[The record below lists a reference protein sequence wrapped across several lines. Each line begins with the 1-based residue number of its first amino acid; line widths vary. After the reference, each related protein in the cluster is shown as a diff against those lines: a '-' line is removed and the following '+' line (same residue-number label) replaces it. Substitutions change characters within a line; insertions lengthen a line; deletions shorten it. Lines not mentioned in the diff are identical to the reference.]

1 MMIIFVAVIENIGI
15 MWRDSKGTKGKLKS
29 TLSMK

>member
-1 MMIIFVAVIENIGI
+1 MMITFVAVIENIGI
-15 MWRDSKGTKGKLKS
+15 MWKGSKGTKGRLKS